1 MKWLFLLFLGCTM
14 SCRHGSEMR
23 DDQVYSRHLQRQV
36 KLSILNTPIPA
47 DKSLLNLLILNDGQE
62 MVKLRIKTIVDSLFK
77 AGAIQPLVVV
87 GIHAGDRM
95 QEFGVAGQSDY
106 EGRGSRAQF
115 YEAFID
121 DELYPFIK
129 KKAGVRKFKSIAI
142 AGCSLGGLLSL
153 DMAWDHADKI
163 DKIGAFSG
171 SFWWRDKS
179 ADDSTYSDEKNRI
192 LYAKI
197 KSSRK
202 RPKLEYWFYAGGAEE
217 NADRDKDGITDALD
231 DTQDIVA
238 LLKEKKNVPAS
249 DIVLVTNPA
258 GQHDWQWW
266 SEQMPAFLVWAF
278 GR

>member
-1 MKWLFLLFLGCTM
+1 MKWLAFPLLCILM
-14 SCRHGSEMR
+14 SCRHGSDMR

-36 KLSILNTPIPA
+36 KLSILNTPVQA
-47 DKSLLNLLILNDGQE
+47 DKSVLNLLILNDGQE
-62 MVKLRIKTIVDSLFK
+62 MEKLRMKAIVDSLFK

-95 QEFGVAGQSDY
+95 QEFGVAGQADY
-106 EGRGSRAQF
+106 EGRGSRAGY

-142 AGCSLGGLLSL
+142 AGCSLGGLSSL

-163 DKIGAFSG
+163 DKVGSFSG

-179 ADDSTYSDEKNRI
+179 ADDSSYSDEKNRI

-202 RPKLEYWFYAGGAEE
+202 RPKLQYWLYAGGAEE
-217 NADRDKDGITDALD
+217 NSDRDKDGVIDVLD
-231 DTQDIVA
+231 DTQDMVS
-238 LLKEKKNVPAS
+238 LLKEKKNVAAN
-249 DIVLVTNPA
+249 DVVFVTDPT
-258 GQHDWQWW
+258 GQHDWRWW
-266 SEQMPAFLVWAF
+266 SQQMPAFLVWAF